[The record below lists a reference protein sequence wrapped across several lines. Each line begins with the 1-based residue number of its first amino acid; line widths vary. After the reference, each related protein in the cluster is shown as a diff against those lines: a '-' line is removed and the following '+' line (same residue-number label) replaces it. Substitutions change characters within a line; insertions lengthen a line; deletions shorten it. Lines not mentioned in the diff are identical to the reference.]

1 MGKSKYLFSLL
12 PLIYCSITNNE
23 MLPSH
28 FFFVL
33 KELVTKLFLL
43 FIGELQIMK
52 IMKPDTILVSEILK
66 GKLSFLKK
74 IDW

>member
-1 MGKSKYLFSLL
+1 MKCYH
-12 PLIYCSITNNE
+12 PI
-23 MLPSH
+23 